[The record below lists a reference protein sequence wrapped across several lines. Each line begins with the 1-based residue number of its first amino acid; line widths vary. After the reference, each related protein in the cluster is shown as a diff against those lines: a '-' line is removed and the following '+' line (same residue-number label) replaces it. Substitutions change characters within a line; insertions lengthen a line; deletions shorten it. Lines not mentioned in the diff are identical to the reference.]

1 MNNYGNYGNR
11 RYTNGNGGHNN
22 QPSRMANDCGCKPE
36 KPVYD
41 CGCKPANDCGCK
53 PEKPVYDCGC
63 QESTE
68 KGATDCGCVI
78 GTKNGYSDCCEKD
91 MPGMMV
97 AMAYVPWQQWEN
109 LYEVCEGY
117 SKGTIFKQLDLDFLG
132 RRCN

>member
-22 QPSRMANDCGCKPE
+22 QSSRMAN
-36 KPVYD
+36 D

-53 PEKPVYDCGC
+53 TEKPVYDCGCKPVYDCGC
-63 QESTE
+63 QESAE